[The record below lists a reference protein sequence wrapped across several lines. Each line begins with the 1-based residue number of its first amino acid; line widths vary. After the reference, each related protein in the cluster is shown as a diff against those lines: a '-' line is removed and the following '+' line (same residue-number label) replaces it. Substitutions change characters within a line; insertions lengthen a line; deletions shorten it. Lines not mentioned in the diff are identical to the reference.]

1 LTGLTDLDLYNNEFL
16 TSTNGLQGMTHMRK
30 LDLQCTHVCSKN
42 HGMDHACTLSSIAM
56 MVSMKELILPEA
68 TEDIEIIL
76 VFSQLVKL
84 ALPGC
89 VMTDSLLDQAARNLP
104 LLEELVLSRSS
115 SGITSISDSL
125 RGLSHLRLL
134 ALPAC
139 PNLQN
144 VSVLGELSALEHL
157 ELGNPPSY
165 PGNPPSACHELLIN
179 GCLKNVLAALQLKTL
194 KLYDIAYDDSVS
206 SALVG
211 MHDTLTELV
220 LVGTLFPSLFHLT
233 MFTKLETLF
242 LGGAGN
248 LSLMPLAEL
257 TALTTLRSLHLFD
270 NYNTDPYYREDDAR
284 TEQKVALMTLLQKAI
299 PKLNKAKPRN
309 FSDYQFYLPGS
320 PGVEENQT
328 TAPSAQAEDDLGANT
343 VRTRT
348 FLEAAGN
355 LLHGA
360 LPERVRTFLEAAGY
374 MLLGVLPGRVRTF
387 LEAARLLPR

>member
-1 LTGLTDLDLYNNEFL
+1 
-16 TSTNGLQGMTHMRK
+16 MRK
-30 LDLQCTHVCSKN
+30 LDLQCTHVCSEN
-42 HGMDHACTLSSIAM
+42 HGMDHACTLSSIAT

-68 TEDIEIIL
+68 IEDIEIIL

-104 LLEELVLSRSS
+104 LLEELVLSRSC

-165 PGNPPSACHELLIN
+165 RGNPPSACHELPIN
-179 GCLKNVLAALQLKTL
+179 GRLKNVLAALQLKTL

-233 MFTKLETLF
+233 VFTKLETLF

-248 LSLMPLAEL
+248 LSLMPL
-257 TALTTLRSLHLFD
+257 TAL
-270 NYNTDPYYREDDAR
+270 
-284 TEQKVALMTLLQKAI
+284 
-299 PKLNKAKPRN
+299 
-309 FSDYQFYLPGS
+309 
-320 PGVEENQT
+320 
-328 TAPSAQAEDDLGANT
+328 
-343 VRTRT
+343 
-348 FLEAAGN
+348 
-355 LLHGA
+355 
-360 LPERVRTFLEAAGY
+360 
-374 MLLGVLPGRVRTF
+374 
-387 LEAARLLPR
+387 